1 MLRQVVLLGNPI
13 LRKKASSIT
22 LFDAALEALAADMI
36 ETMDASNGIGLAAP
50 QIGYSLSLF
59 VLRNYVEVSEGKFEL
74 SEPMVY
80 VNPTIL
86 ARSDE
91 VIPDEEGCLSLP
103 GIRVEVYRPTWIE
116 IEAQDLKGNFF
127 KAHIEGFNARVRLH
141 EFDHLQGVMIIDYLS
156 KKDKKKFKDKIEALE
171 KKGQEAL

>member
-1 MLRQVVLLGNPI
+1 MLRKVVLLGDPV
-13 LRKKASSIT
+13 LRKKTSPVTA
-22 LFDAALEALAADMI
+22 FDGTLEALAADMI
-36 ETMDASNGIGLAAP
+36 ETMDASNGVGLAAP

-59 VLRNYVEVSEGKFEL
+59 VLRNYIEVSEGKFEL

-80 VNPTIL
+80 VNPKIL
-86 ARSDE
+86 VRADE
-91 VIPDEEGCLSLP
+91 VILDEEGCLSLP

-116 IEAQDLKGNFF
+116 IEAQDIKGNFF

-156 KKDKKKFKDKIEALE
+156 KKDKKRFKDKIEAIE
-171 KKGQEAL
+171 KKGRESC